1 MRCLVT
7 GAAGFIGNALVK
19 RLVREGH
26 DVKAIIH
33 ETKLKDYEKKAEYIK
48 GDITDIDS
56 IRPIVKD
63 IDIVFHCA
71 AIVKDYGPK
80 KIFYK
85 VNVEGTKNLVNA
97 CQDTQ
102 IKRFIFL
109 SHMRYE
115 DSKKFGFYSET
126 KNIAEQFLL
135 EKFKENGFPF
145 IIIRP
150 GNVYGP
156 GATIWV
162 LRNLYSIKKNR
173 ITLVN
178 NGNGIFIHTYIDNLL
193 DALLSAMKKPDIVGE
208 DFNITDGDY
217 SITYGKYLND
227 LARIVGAKPIT
238 KNLSKNRAIVIGKI
252 MIFLNKIFKIKPWVT
267 PVAVNILT
275 NDKKIS
281 IEKAKKLLNYNPK
294 INYDEAMKRITAWLK
309 EEGYL

>member
-1 MRCLVT
+1 MKCLVT
-7 GAAGFIGNALVK
+7 GAAGYIGNALVK
-19 RLVREGH
+19 RLVKEGH
-26 DVKAIIH
+26 EVKALIH
-33 ETKLKDYEKKAEYIK
+33 NIVPKDIEKKAEYIN

-56 IRPIVKD
+56 IRAVVKD
-63 IDIVFHCA
+63 IDILFHCA

-80 KIFYK
+80 KFFYK
-85 VNVEGTKNLVNA
+85 INVEGTKNLVIA
-97 CQDTQ
+97 CQNTQ
-102 IKRFIFL
+102 LKRFIFL

-115 DSKKFGFYSET
+115 DRKKFGFYSES
-126 KNIAEQFLL
+126 KAVAEEFLFKKYK
-135 EKFKENGFPF
+135 EKGFPT

-162 LRNLYSIKKNR
+162 LRNINSIKKNR
-173 ITLVN
+173 IALVN

-193 DALLSAMKKPDIVGE
+193 DAILSAMEKPGIIGE

-217 SITYGKYLND
+217 SITYGKYFND
-227 LARIVGAKPIT
+227 LAKIVGAKPIT
-238 KNLSKNRAIVIGKI
+238 KNLSKNKAMVIGKI

-275 NDKKIS
+275 NEKEIS
-281 IEKAKKLLNYNPK
+281 IEKAKKLLDYTPK
-294 INYDEAMKRITAWLK
+294 INYYEAMKRIATWLK

>member
-1 MRCLVT
+1 MKCLVT

-19 RLVREGH
+19 RLVKEGF
-26 DVKAIIH
+26 DVKALIH
-33 ETKLKDYEKKAEYIK
+33 ETKPKNYENKAEYIK
-48 GDITDIDS
+48 GDITNIDT
-56 IRPIVKD
+56 IRPLVKD

-71 AIVKDYGPK
+71 AFVKDYGPK

-85 VNVEGTKNLVNA
+85 INVEGTKNLVNA
-97 CQDTQ
+97 FRGIE

-115 DSKKFGFYSET
+115 DSKKFEFYSET
-126 KNIAEQFLL
+126 KKIAEQFLL
-135 EKFKENGFPF
+135 KKYKENSFPI

-162 LRNLYSIKKNR
+162 LRNLNSIKKNR

-193 DALLSAMKKPDIVGE
+193 DALISAMKKPDIIGE
-208 DFNITDGDY
+208 DFNITDDDY
-217 SITYGKYLND
+217 SITYGKYFND
-227 LARIVGAKPIT
+227 LARIVGEKPIT
-238 KNLSKNRAIVIGKI
+238 KNLSKNKAMMIGKI
-252 MIFLNKIFKIKPWVT
+252 MILLNRIFKIKPWVT
-267 PVAVNILT
+267 PTAVNILT
-275 NDKKIS
+275 SDKKIS
-281 IEKAKKLLNYNPK
+281 IEKAKKLLDYSPK
-294 INYDEAMKRITAWLK
+294 INYDEAMKRITIWLK